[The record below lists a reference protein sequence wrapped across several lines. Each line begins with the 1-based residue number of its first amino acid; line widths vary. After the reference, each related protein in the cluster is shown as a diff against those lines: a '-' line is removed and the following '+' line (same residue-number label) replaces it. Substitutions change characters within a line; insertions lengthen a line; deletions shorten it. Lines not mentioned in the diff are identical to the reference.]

1 MFRPDAGLRDMA
13 EMTGLAWRFGRV
25 LGLRGKAG
33 AAGAARGASAVVD
46 MVPAQASGGVRLHA
60 RPESAEFAGLRAL
73 VADDSAIN
81 CTILRTFL
89 ERLGFE
95 VSLAADGV
103 QALERWQAER
113 FDLLCLDIEMPEL
126 DGLTAF
132 RHMRAEAE
140 ERRMAMPMALA
151 VTINAMTQEVT
162 TYLEAGF
169 DACLPK
175 PFSRGD
181 LVDLLRRR
189 WPASAA

>member
-1 MFRPDAGLRDMA
+1 MARRVGRALGWGGRVEGQTGEHATGRGAPVRNDAAVAAMPSVPAGDAGRVQPVPDA
-13 EMTGLAWRFGRV
+13 
-25 LGLRGKAG
+25 
-33 AAGAARGASAVVD
+33 
-46 MVPAQASGGVRLHA
+46 
-60 RPESAEFAGLRAL
+60 AEFAGLRAL

-81 CTILRTFL
+81 CTILKTFL

-95 VSLAADGV
+95 VTLAADGV
-103 QALERWQAER
+103 QALERWRGAR

-126 DGLTAF
+126 DGLSAF
-132 RHMRAEAE
+132 VAMKTEAE
-140 ERRMAMPMALA
+140 QRGAAMPMALA

-162 TYLEAGF
+162 QYLQAGF

-189 WPASAA
+189 WPAKVA

>member
-1 MFRPDAGLRDMA
+1 MA
-13 EMTGLAWRFGRV
+13 EMTGLAWRFGR
-25 LGLRGKAG
+25 LFGLRGTAVATDR
-33 AAGAARGASAVVD
+33 AAEVVPIASSREAE
-46 MVPAQASGGVRLHA
+46 GLRLQA
-60 RPESAEFAGLRAL
+60 RPDAAEFAGMRAL

-95 VSLAADGV
+95 VALAADGV
-103 QALERWQAER
+103 QALERWTVER
-113 FDLLCLDIEMPEL
+113 FDLLCLDIEMPEM

-132 RHMRAEAE
+132 RHMKAEATG
-140 ERRMAMPMALA
+140 RGAQMPMALA

-162 TYLEAGF
+162 AYLEAGF